1 MSTGLILPGEP
12 WPNFSKPHFAIL
24 LVDDRP
30 FIAEAIQSLLRDE
43 SDISL
48 HYCPDPFQSLEM
60 AERIDPTVIL
70 LDVIMQDMD
79 GFTLC
84 RFFRAHPRT
93 RDKPVI
99 MLSGAEEPPA
109 KAQAFAAGANDYLVK
124 LPDKIELIARLRYHS
139 VAYLNKME
147 RDKAS
152 AALQTCQMR
161 IEHLHGQV
169 TKLTRHDILTG
180 LSNRSAFEERCN
192 EMWNLAMRNNIPIS
206 LIMMNLDCFAL
217 FNEHYGHPRGD
228 ESITAITQVF
238 RQTIRRLSDVLAR
251 FSDEKFIALLPATQA
266 EGAAHL
272 AESVR
277 LGVEKLGI
285 PHSKSGVAR
294 HLTISLGVASTT
306 PMRGANVGALLKLS
320 EECLSRSKALGRNR
334 FHVGHLPRD

>member
-1 MSTGLILPGEP
+1 MSSDLILPGELLP
-12 WPNFSKPHFAIL
+12 SLGKPPFVIL

-48 HYCPDPFQSLEM
+48 HYCSDPFKSLEM
-60 AERIDPTVIL
+60 AEKINPTVIL
-70 LDVIMQDMD
+70 LDVIMPDMD

-99 MLSGAEEPPA
+99 MLSGSDEPPV
-109 KAQAFAAGANDYLVK
+109 KAQAFAAGASDYLVK

-139 VAYLNKME
+139 LAYLNKME
-147 RDKAS
+147 RDKA
-152 AALQTCQMR
+152 AGALQTCQVK

-180 LSNRSAFEERCN
+180 LSNRNAFEERCN

-206 LIMMNLDCFAL
+206 LIMMNLDYFTL

-228 ESITAITQVF
+228 ESIKAITQVF

-266 EGAAHL
+266 EGAVHL

-277 LGVEKLGI
+277 SGVEKLGI
-285 PHSKSGVAR
+285 PHSKSEVAR
-294 HLTISLGVASTT
+294 HLTISLGVASAT

-320 EECLSRSKALGRNR
+320 EDCLSRSKELGRNR
-334 FHVGHLPRD
+334 FHVAHLPED